1 MRTYSTQITKMTTKR
16 LYSKKYSGGIRGGA
30 LVSPSSMPNYL
41 FTAKN
46 IFFLDMAQC
55 ILICLA
61 PGVTR
66 DKIHVGV
73 NTLSKLYKI

>member
-1 MRTYSTQITKMTTKR
+1 MVPVPCPQYIKIKFRPMAYSANIKINNKIK
-16 LYSKKYSGGIRGGA
+16 LNPA
-30 LVSPSSMPNYL
+30 NNYL
-41 FTAKN
+41 FTVKN
-46 IFFLDMAQC
+46 IFFRTMAQC

>member
-1 MRTYSTQITKMTTKR
+1 MVLGQCPQYIKIKFR
-16 LYSKKYSGGIRGGA
+16 LMEFFTNIKNKIKIKINPA
-30 LVSPSSMPNYL
+30 NNYL
-41 FTAKN
+41 FTVKN
-46 IFFLDMAQC
+46 IFFRHMAQC

-66 DKIHVGV
+66 DKIHFGV

>member
-1 MRTYSTQITKMTTKR
+1 MRTYSTQITKMAIQLK
-16 LYSKKYSGGIRGGA
+16 YKKYSGGNRGGA

-66 DKIHVGV
+66 DKIHFGV